1 MTADAV
7 NVPPQKHPVPAM
19 TTYELADY
27 RRELEHALT
36 ALPGHVAVRDLLQ
49 DKLAG
54 VLAEQDA
61 RAKIARGTA

>member
-19 TTYELADY
+19 TTYELAGY
-27 RRELEHALT
+27 RRELEHALKI
-36 ALPGHVAVRDLLQ
+36 LPGHAAVRGLLQ

-54 VLAEQDA
+54 ILAEQDA
-61 RAKIARGTA
+61 RAKIASRTA